1 MRQNFL
7 IRPILTPLALTLA
20 LLATFP
26 FPLAAE
32 STPEAREWLDKLQGM
47 FSQGAL
53 TLEFDGNLA
62 APSIGEGTLTGEI
75 IYGDATHLRA
85 TIDFTLSPSGGSA
98 EEATK
103 MRLLTVQDGTT
114 KWDEIDMLGVQ
125 QVTRTTIDNGAAGP
139 GLDPVSQLQ
148 KIASTLD
155 FKVQEIGEGRVEL
168 TAPMDESARSSLG
181 QLGAIP
187 GVDGFVLVL
196 DQKTGH
202 PLQFRAAGEPSA
214 IIIRFKNLKPVER
227 ETIPADSFSY
237 EPPEGAQVLDLSGQ
251 TP

>member
-1 MRQNFL
+1 MQQKLSFRL
-7 IRPILTPLALTLA
+7 G
-20 LLATFP
+20 LATLLLLCAL
-26 FPLAAE
+26 PLAAE

-53 TLEFDGNLA
+53 TLEFDGKLS
-62 APSIGEGTLTGEI
+62 APSIGEGTLVGKIT
-75 IYGDATHLRA
+75 YADATHIRA
-85 TIDFTLSPSGGSA
+85 LIEFELSPSGGSD

-114 KWDEIDMLGVQ
+114 KWDEIDMLGAQ
-125 QVTRTTIDNGAAGP
+125 QVTRTAIGKGAKDP

-148 KIASTLD
+148 RVADTLD
-155 FKVQEIGEGRVEL
+155 FKVQAVGGGRVEL
-168 TAPMDESARSSLG
+168 TAPMDESSRSSLG

-196 DQKTGH
+196 DQETGY
-202 PLQFRAAGEPSA
+202 PLEFRATGDPPA
-214 IIIRFKNLKPVER
+214 ISIRFKNLKPVDR
-227 ETIPADSFSY
+227 KDLPVDSFSY